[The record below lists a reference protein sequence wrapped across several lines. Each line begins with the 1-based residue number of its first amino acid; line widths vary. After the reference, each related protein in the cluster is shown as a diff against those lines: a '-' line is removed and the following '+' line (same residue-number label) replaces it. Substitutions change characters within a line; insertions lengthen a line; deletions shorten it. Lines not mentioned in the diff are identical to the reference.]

1 MPSIIR
7 DYKFTS
13 AGYEFR
19 ALFLSTSEPTKEN
32 GETRNPTKSICDRY
46 VFNTAITRARSL
58 VVSVGNPFML
68 LKTESHM
75 IRKYGEK
82 GKCWSQYL
90 KTCLDHDTLSIHS
103 SLGLSNTE
111 QQACIEKLKRLVEE
125 RLAIVKS
132 PSHAEV
138 NQAHRRSQED
148 PSKSTMATAVTF
160 PKCKDLS

>member
-1 MPSIIR
+1 M
-7 DYKFTS
+7 
-13 AGYEFR
+13 
-19 ALFLSTSEPTKEN
+19 
-32 GETRNPTKSICDRY
+32 
-46 VFNTAITRARSL
+46 
-58 VVSVGNPFML
+58 VSVGNPFML

-75 IRKYGEK
+75 IMKYGEK

-103 SLGLSNTE
+103 SVRLSSTE

-138 NQAHRRSQED
+138 NQAHKRSQED
-148 PSKSTMATAVTF
+148 LPISTMATAVTIPKSNGLCLLLFVAFNIIFF
-160 PKCKDLS
+160 PVAAPTQPTEDTPPEGIPDQARTKVSHHI